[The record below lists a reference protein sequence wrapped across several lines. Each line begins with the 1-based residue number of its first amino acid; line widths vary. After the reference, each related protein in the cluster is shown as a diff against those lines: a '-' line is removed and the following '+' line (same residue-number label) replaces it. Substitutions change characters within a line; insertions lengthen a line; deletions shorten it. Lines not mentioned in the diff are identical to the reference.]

1 MKTIST
7 NILQSNNYWL
17 SETFKEILGDIKE
30 VPEYTGEV
38 KGTILTEE
46 TDDSEIMGQVGIM
59 SREECISLL
68 IHLTQKQKNG
78 EEGLLLT
85 NGYSNIIGYVKLDD
99 GRVLTVYA
107 LWNSDDEQWYCNG
120 YKPHAWYVGNQFLS
134 RNGETVSLSPEKTLE
149 PSDTLNLSARITNLE
164 NELKSLVDKI
174 RKEMLLLNQD
184 KT

>member
-38 KGTILTEE
+38 KGTILTKE

-85 NGYSNIIGYVKLDD
+85 NGYSNNIGYVKLDD
-99 GRVLTVYA
+99 GRVLTVIAY
-107 LWNSDDEQWYCNG
+107 WYSVDKQWLCYG
-120 YKPHAWYVGNQFLS
+120 YEPGAWFVGLQFLS
-134 RNGETVSLSPEKTLE
+134 RNGETKTPTTEKTLE
-149 PSDTLNLSARITNLE
+149 PSDTLNLSDRITNLE

-174 RKEMLLLNQD
+174 RKEIHPNF
-184 KT
+184 